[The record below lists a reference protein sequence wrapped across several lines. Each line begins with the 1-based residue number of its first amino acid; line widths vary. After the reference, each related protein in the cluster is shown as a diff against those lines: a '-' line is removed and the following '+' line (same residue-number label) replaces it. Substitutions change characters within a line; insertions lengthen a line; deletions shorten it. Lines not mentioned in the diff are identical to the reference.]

1 MYEQYLS
8 FFFEPCSD
16 QQIFPFQTGDFSLSP
31 LVDMVLKNSPF
42 QSGKAIGNLDV
53 TRIYKG
59 KSFTSYFED
68 SITHAAEYTGTDS
81 IEAELYIPF

>member
-1 MYEQYLS
+1 
-8 FFFEPCSD
+8 
-16 QQIFPFQTGDFSLSP
+16 
-31 LVDMVLKNSPF
+31 MVLKNSPF